1 MNNIYFEVL
10 LNNVIKKCEGYFLEE
25 FSKDFSLLYPFTT
38 ENISGYINYF
48 DLKDKSLLTVGS
60 SGDQLINAILFDAK
74 KVTLFDTNPYSKFYI
89 YLKIAAILELKREE
103 LLNFLRYHDY
113 PRYCQD
119 NKNVF
124 KKEIYKRLKGILR
137 ILDYES
143 YLVWDEL
150 METIDP
156 IEIRKNL
163 FYYSDEEQTEVIIG
177 SNPYLQSEIA
187 YQETKEKLKKA
198 KIKFQIGDIINDSLE
213 ETYDNIWLSNIAT
226 HLIDADSIQKMVNN
240 AIASLNKNG
249 KLLISCLYETSFYQG
264 YQEDWSPIY
273 DFENREYLFPG
284 LEIESHSIMGVKGL
298 LRNESR
304 KKDAILIYQKK

>member
-1 MNNIYFEVL
+1 MNNIHFEVL
-10 LNNVIKKCEGYFLEE
+10 LNNVIK
-25 FSKDFSLLYPFTT
+25 
-38 ENISGYINYF
+38 
-48 DLKDKSLLTVGS
+48 
-60 SGDQLINAILFDAK
+60 Q
-74 KVTLFDTNPYSKFYI
+74 FDTNPYSKFYI
-89 YLKIAAILELKREE
+89 YLKIAVILELKREE
-103 LLNFLRYHDY
+103 LLDFLRYHDY
-113 PRYCQD
+113 PRYCKD
-119 NKNVF
+119 NQNVF

-156 IEIRKNL
+156 IEIRKHL
-163 FYYSDEEQTEVIIG
+163 FYYSDEDQTEVIIG

-240 AIASLNKNG
+240 AICFSK
-249 KLLISCLYETSFYQG
+249 
-264 YQEDWSPIY
+264 
-273 DFENREYLFPG
+273 
-284 LEIESHSIMGVKGL
+284 
-298 LRNESR
+298 
-304 KKDAILIYQKK
+304 